1 MELCRL
7 KSNRGFTLLEVI
19 FTLSML
25 SIIVSL
31 SAPIIFSILDSQS
44 EKQFFDLLFSD
55 LLLIQI
61 ASHGVNS
68 GKAYVEFEDYSYTV
82 HVDKNGYKRK
92 IKRSYPSGW
101 KKDERLFDEISF
113 KNGTIRKPG
122 TILIQSENTDYRI
135 IFPLG
140 KGRGYVDKQ

>member
-1 MELCRL
+1 MELYQL
-7 KSNRGFTLLEVI
+7 KSNRGFTLLEVL

-31 SAPIIFSILDSQS
+31 SAPIIFSVLDNQS

-68 GKAYVEFEDYSYTV
+68 GKAYVEFEEYSYTV
-82 HVDKNGYKRK
+82 HVDKNDHKRK
-92 IKRSYPSGW
+92 FKRSYPSEW

-122 TILIQSENTDYRI
+122 TILLKSENTDYRI